1 MSNNLR
7 IVLHSCCCIKSPK
20 RLHMELQKLC
30 LRSKQQMNIN
40 GKVFFFLK
48 FPFYNVG
55 KLNVR
60 ILPKNTRSNLV
71 QMKDE
76 KLEMNHKI
84 CWRCV
89 HFLTE
94 RRQEKKE
101 SYIRIKRGQV
111 TDLQKK
117 CDFSKVLLCVI
128 AFPRLSRNRTAA
140 CGASVIMRENGKAW
154 SRQIS
159 EFTTCFGRNRD
170 DHLLVFYCGPIW
182 GSESG
187 CVQSLG
193 GGTVTSTSQR
203 TKMHLF
209 FRSASVECCTSLR
222 RTANGKRCILAS
234 TVAVI
239 CVFIALAG
247 EWSPEVTCPL
257 SAAAPFSSV
266 DCNRLTH
273 WPRLVKQHAKSCL
286 PPVAVCEEC
295 SKLRPLFSFFSF
307 FLPCRPSMSFLI
319 MFLCEQGQGC
329 WHRPSVISLTRHC
342 HEQTRRDH
350 PALGS
355 ISLSQGNSFSLHHL
369 FGLWP
374 LIV

>member
-1 MSNNLR
+1 
-7 IVLHSCCCIKSPK
+7 
-20 RLHMELQKLC
+20 MERVC
-30 LRSKQQMNIN
+30 
-40 GKVFFFLK
+40 FK

-128 AFPRLSRNRTAA
+128 TFPRLSRNRTAA

-159 EFTTCFGRNRD
+159 ELTTFRTQPWR
-170 DHLLVFYCGPIW
+170 
-182 GSESG
+182 S
-187 CVQSLG
+187 SLG
-193 GGTVTSTSQR
+193 FLLWA
-203 TKMHLF
+203 HL
-209 FRSASVECCTSLR
+209 RQWKWLR
-222 RTANGKRCILAS
+222 
-234 TVAVI
+234 
-239 CVFIALAG
+239 
-247 EWSPEVTCPL
+247 
-257 SAAAPFSSV
+257 
-266 DCNRLTH
+266 
-273 WPRLVKQHAKSCL
+273 
-286 PPVAVCEEC
+286 
-295 SKLRPLFSFFSF
+295 
-307 FLPCRPSMSFLI
+307 
-319 MFLCEQGQGC
+319 
-329 WHRPSVISLTRHC
+329 SVIRWRDC
-342 HEQTRRDH
+342 HFNLPKNQN
-350 PALGS
+350 AS
-355 ISLSQGNSFSLHHL
+355 IFQERFSGVLHVSQEDC
-369 FGLWP
+369 
-374 LIV
+374 